1 MPYRKQTQTVLQ
13 KKAGSDVRVRLLR
26 QLAKSRETTK
36 EGIKLILTELGSV
49 KLRKWHKKGEN
60 QRTGANTIIRG
71 RTDRTGCTWGMSEN
85 EECKRNTGDI
95 LSL

>member
-1 MPYRKQTQTVLQ
+1 MLYRKQTQTILQ
-13 KKAGSDVRVRLLR
+13 KKAGSDVRDGLLR
-26 QLAKSRETTK
+26 QLAKRRETTK

-71 RTDRTGCTWGMSEN
+71 RTDRTGWTWAMSEN
-85 EECKRNTGDI
+85 EECGRNTGDV